1 MFFSI
6 TGGVNGTETS
16 RSQSMLIAW
25 SSSERDRSRREIRPP
40 SCVKG
45 HAPVTCHVTCHKVA
59 SRVIIRGNIIKI
71 IFVLPVTPAPLCG
84 TLFGL
89 FYFFPVF
96 RAFVPLAVFVIFQWY
111 LVNPP
116 VPDQIGWLN
125 LTKSAVGKISD
136 SYHSTSRHRPL
147 STGHSNAGALTARG
161 HSR

>member
-1 MFFSI
+1 M
-6 TGGVNGTETS
+6 
-16 RSQSMLIAW
+16 
-25 SSSERDRSRREIRPP
+25 
-40 SCVKG
+40 
-45 HAPVTCHVTCHKVA
+45 
-59 SRVIIRGNIIKI
+59 
-71 IFVLPVTPAPLCG
+71 TPAPLCG

-136 SYHSTSRHRPL
+136 SYHSTSKAQAFEHRALECGGSRHGGTSGSSKKRPHKQISDPRHGGHAPAQARFL
-147 STGHSNAGALTARG
+147 LRGASTLPYLEVDASLELREGGAAGGQILLG
-161 HSR
+161 PL